1 MSASPAEQ
9 RGLPEQDKL
18 RAPGSGDSLRSGGGT
33 TVTFATWLRLM
44 FQVFVLNFPKCVTA
58 IQHFPITGD
67 SKIDDDT
74 VHTATLGKHPLRTGD
89 MIVQG
94 AHAGKRSWER

>member
-1 MSASPAEQ
+1 MPVYHQAFLYSLPDSLRASSPRRDHLRLPPIVNLNMSASPAEQ

-44 FQVFVLNFPKCVTA
+44 FQVFVLNLTDLPC
-58 IQHFPITGD
+58 Q
-67 SKIDDDT
+67 
-74 VHTATLGKHPLRTGD
+74 
-89 MIVQG
+89 
-94 AHAGKRSWER
+94 